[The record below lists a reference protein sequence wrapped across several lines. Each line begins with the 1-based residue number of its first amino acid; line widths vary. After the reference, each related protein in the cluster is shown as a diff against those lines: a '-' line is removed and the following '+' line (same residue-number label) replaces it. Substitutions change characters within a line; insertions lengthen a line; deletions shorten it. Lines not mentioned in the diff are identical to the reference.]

1 MVAAR
6 HLQSLGHERVGI
18 ATLGTADGQPAG
30 PIDDGTPI
38 AVSVTRERLLGTR
51 EVYPDAPAYS
61 SAHNTPEDGR
71 RAATA
76 LLSGAASER
85 PTAIVAQA
93 DLLAVGVIE
102 AVEELGLVVGV
113 DVSVIGF
120 DGIRID
126 GFAHD
131 LTTMVQPASA
141 KGHAAGAAV
150 TALLSGERPD
160 TPIAFTCELHVGST
174 TGPVRPS

>member
-1 MVAAR
+1 V
-6 HLQSLGHERVGI
+6 
-18 ATLGTADGQPAG
+18 
-30 PIDDGTPI
+30 IDDVEI

-51 EVYPDAPAYS
+51 EVYPDAPAFS
-61 SAHNTPEDGR
+61 SVHNTPEDGR
-71 RAATA
+71 RAALA
-76 LLSGAASER
+76 LLGAAER

-93 DLLAVGVIE
+93 DLLAVGVIQ

-174 TGPVRPS
+174 TGPVPS